1 MRRLILQEPMS
12 RAALW
17 SRRLS
22 LFALFVGGMAVALS
36 RFGYADVTASLT
48 ILASAIIMACIGL
61 LLAAAATV
69 VIWNKGLR
77 GTRHVV
83 VACFYAAL
91 LLAYPGWLAVQSL
104 RLPALADV
112 STDLNDPPDFSRSSR
127 AYAARGPVMH
137 ELPARAARDAQRLAY
152 PQVQPILVDLEGDE
166 AWQIVQ
172 KAVEA
177 RKWRVV
183 DQVQPGGRTRI
194 GHVDAVDRTLVMGF
208 PQDVTIRL
216 RPLAGQTR
224 IDIRSASRIGKHD
237 FGDNARRIQRFA
249 QELQVQLDA
258 R

>member
-1 MRRLILQEPMS
+1 M
-12 RAALW
+12 
-17 SRRLS
+17 
-22 LFALFVGGMAVALS
+22 
-36 RFGYADVTASLT
+36 
-48 ILASAIIMACIGL
+48 
-61 LLAAAATV
+61 
-69 VIWNKGLR
+69 
-77 GTRHVV
+77 
-83 VACFYAAL
+83 
-91 LLAYPGWLAVQSL
+91 
-104 RLPALADV
+104 
-112 STDLNDPPDFSRSSR
+112 
-127 AYAARGPVMH
+127 
-137 ELPARAARDAQRLAY
+137 
-152 PQVQPILVDLEGDE
+152 
-166 AWQIVQ
+166 Q